1 MNRQPPPT
9 SQQPAS
15 SGSPAGAV
23 SFATKSGIMVHVYKA
38 DITKLHVD
46 AIVSATNEQLC
57 HGKGVAHAIASAA
70 GQSLKEDADDY
81 IRRHGPLKVTDVA
94 VTTGGSLPC
103 KKVLHAVGPRWSD
116 YTDKAECRQR
126 LVDTIYK
133 CLLKADSLGFTSV
146 ALPSIS
152 SGKHKNPRSGSSL
165 THTQTQPT
173 ASSTYFNIL
182 SVTAVRVR

>member
-1 MNRQPPPT
+1 M
-9 SQQPAS
+9 SQQPGP
-15 SGSPAGAV
+15 SGVPAGV
-23 SFATKSGIMVHVYKA
+23 VPFVTKSGLKVYVYKA
-38 DITKLHVD
+38 HITQLPVD
-46 AIVSATNEQLC
+46 AIAHAANEQLSD
-57 HGKGVAHAIASAA
+57 GWGVAYAIARTA
-70 GQSLKEDADDY
+70 GYSLKNEGDDY
-81 IRRHGPLKVTDVA
+81 IRRHGPLKVTEVA

-116 YTDKAECRQR
+116 YTDKAECRQH
-126 LVDTIYK
+126 LVDTVYN